1 MSTPFIRNHHYN
13 YIKKQTDQLL
23 HAIRTNADT
32 KILQSVRD
40 SAEAK
45 VTELFPDA
53 SEAHKQMLTG
63 FTALETADEFHRYL
77 QTLEPHL
84 EAFPPI
90 TEKQIQKLFPKN
102 KKLKVPDLSA
112 MDHRYTTYLSWTD
125 IATNKLFI
133 VYDQNGQFVGVEG
146 RFTPTHKK
154 SYCFICNRYEELVL
168 FSAVSKKRPAKSSP
182 DYYKAVGNYMCMHS
196 HECNKNVSDLSA
208 LEKFLDAVLN

>member
-1 MSTPFIRNHHYN
+1 MSAPFIRNYHYN

-23 HAIRTNADT
+23 HAIRTNAEL

-45 VTELFPDA
+45 VTELFPDV
-53 SEAHKQMLTG
+53 SEAHKQMLTS
-63 FTALETADEFHRYL
+63 FTALETADDFHKYL
-77 QTLEPHL
+77 KALEPHL
-84 EAFPPI
+84 DAFPPI

-102 KKLKVPDLSA
+102 KKLKTPDLSA
-112 MDHRYTTYLSWTD
+112 IDHRYTTYLSWTD

-133 VYDQNGQFVGVEG
+133 VYHRHGQFVGVEG
-146 RFTPTHKK
+146 RFTPTNKK

-168 FSAVSKKRPAKSSP
+168 FSAISKKRPAKSSP

-196 HECNKNVSDLSA
+196 HECNKNVTDPSA
-208 LEKFLDAVLN
+208 LEKFLDSVLN